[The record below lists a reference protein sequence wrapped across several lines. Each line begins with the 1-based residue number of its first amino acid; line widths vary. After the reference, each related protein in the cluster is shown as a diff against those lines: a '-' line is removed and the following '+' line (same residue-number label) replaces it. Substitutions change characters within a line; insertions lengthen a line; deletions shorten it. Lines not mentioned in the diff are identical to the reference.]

1 MIRTTDA
8 LILQARPFRETS
20 RILVFLSRDY
30 GKLITLAKGVRR
42 EEGRFVSP
50 LDPLTYN
57 RIVFYERPRSGLH
70 LLTQCDLLEGFL
82 PLRENLQTMACAF
95 YLSEL
100 GDRAAQPG
108 VREEWLFSLLLES
121 LRQLSSGTPSLLL
134 TRAFEIKLLAHSGF
148 MQELRLCV
156 VCRRP
161 LTERV
166 SPRFERGGF
175 VCETCH
181 VSPASWTF
189 SKGMVASLGYLAES
203 DLSRLSRVHL
213 TAGDR
218 DQIGHLLE
226 KFLEFYL
233 EERVKSRSF
242 LEKVGLS

>member
-8 LILQARPFRETS
+8 LILQAKPLRETS
-20 RILVFLSRDY
+20 RIFVFLTRDY
-30 GKLITLAKGVRR
+30 GKLVTLAKGVHR

-50 LDPLTYN
+50 LDSLTYN

-70 LLTQCDLLEGFL
+70 LLTQCDLMEGFL
-82 PLRENLQTMACAF
+82 PLRGNLEAMACAF

-100 GDRAAQPG
+100 ADRTAQPG

-121 LRQLSSGTPSLLL
+121 LWELSSGMPSVLLA
-134 TRAFEIKLLAHSGF
+134 RAFEIKLLAHGGF
-148 MQELRLCV
+148 MPELRLCI

-166 SPRFERGGF
+166 SPRFDRGGF
-175 VCETCH
+175 VCEACP
-181 VSPASWTF
+181 SPSASWRL
-189 SKGMVASLGYLAES
+189 SKGTVASLGYLAES

-213 TAGDR
+213 SPEDR
-218 DQIGHLLE
+218 DQIEQLLE

-233 EERVKSRSF
+233 EEKPRSRAF
-242 LEKVGLS
+242 LQKVGLS

>member
-8 LILQARPFRETS
+8 LILQAKPFRETS

-30 GKLITLAKGVRR
+30 GKLVTLAKGVRR

-82 PLRENLQTMACAF
+82 PLRKNLETMACAF

-100 GDRAAQPG
+100 ADRTTQPG
-108 VREEWLFSLLLES
+108 SRDEWLFSLLLES
-121 LRQLSSGTPSLLL
+121 LRQLAEGLPSEMLS
-134 TRAFEIKLLAHSGF
+134 RAFEMKLLAHSGF
-148 MQELRLCV
+148 MPELRLCIL
-156 VCRRP
+156 CRKA
-161 LTERV
+161 LSERV

-175 VCETCH
+175 VCEACQRP
-181 VSPASWTF
+181 SPSRALSRGT
-189 SKGMVASLGYLAES
+189 VASLGYLADSE
-203 DLSRLSRVHL
+203 LSRLSRVHL
-213 TAGDR
+213 TDGVW
-218 DQIGHLLE
+218 DQVEGLLE

-233 EERVKSRSF
+233 EEKPRSRSF
-242 LEKVGLS
+242 LKKAGLS